1 MLEDLGNIGDF
12 VGGLAVVITLI
23 YLAFQIRHNTNAV
36 ETASRQD
43 VTSGFREWNRLS
55 LEPKNMAA
63 FVAGM
68 RRYPDL
74 ASDQNWIFSGMVN
87 DQVHHLE
94 SAFALFEA
102 GVLKK
107 DIYSAYLD
115 FCCAILATP
124 GGTAWWLEVG
134 SLHIAPLASAVDTRL
149 SLGDLP
155 NVLDFACFAEP
166 PASEQLDKV

>member
-1 MLEDLGNIGDF
+1 MLEELGNIGDF

-23 YLAFQIRHNTNAV
+23 YLAIQIRHNTNAV

-63 FVAGM
+63 LVAGM

-74 ASDQNWIFSGMVN
+74 ASDQKWIFSSMVN
-87 DQVHHLE
+87 DQAHHLE

-102 GVLKK
+102 GMLKE

-115 FCCAILATP
+115 FFCAIMATP
-124 GGTAWWLEVG
+124 GGAAWWSEVG
-134 SLHIAPLASAVDTRL
+134 GLHVAPLVSSVDTRL
-149 SLGDLP
+149 LRGDLP
-155 NVLDFACFAEP
+155 NVLDLAVFAEP
-166 PASEQLDKV
+166 PASEQRDKV